1 MTAAPQVVQE
11 AVTSPA
17 TQQVLGGLSKQ
28 YSLHIDVSGLLE
40 KLTSYMLLGYVNP
53 EQFLQEMRA
62 NGVADQ
68 QARQIIDEINKKIFV
83 PLRAQMMN
91 IPQAE
96 TKVRPPVPQSRPI
109 TPVSVRPIIS
119 ATPPNVAPLPPK
131 TVMPVRSSSTLGDI
145 VRSVT
150 APKLLEDHEEPH
162 IEFADSSVPANLPGM
177 LPPQAPSLV
186 RSASVP
192 PKAESPRP
200 APPAIPVSFVKS
212 YSNDPYRESV
222 DETSAK

>member
-1 MTAAPQVVQE
+1 MAAAPQIVQD

-40 KLTSYMLLGYVNP
+40 KLTSYMLLGYVSP

-62 NGVADQ
+62 AGVLDQ
-68 QARQIIDEINKKIFV
+68 QARQIVDEINKKIFV
-83 PLRAQMMN
+83 PLRAQMMGSLQGVEQPKKPVM
-91 IPQAE
+91 PQ
-96 TKVRPPVPQSRPI
+96 RPVI
-109 TPVSVRPIIS
+109 TAQRVQTS
-119 ATPPNVAPLPPK
+119 APHIAPLPPK
-131 TVMPVRSSSTLGDI
+131 TVMPVRASGTLGDI

-162 IEFADSSVPANLPGM
+162 IEFGDSSVPANLPGM
-177 LPPQAPSLV
+177 MPPQAAP
-186 RSASVP
+186 APVP
-192 PKAESPRP
+192 PKVEAPRP

-212 YSNDPYRESV
+212 YSSDPYREPF
-222 DETSAK
+222 DEK